1 MTAFLL
7 VVTLLSMVFLTL
19 TEREEKTHLLLRVEE
34 HVDVEDNLEEKREE
48 NMESLLSCS
57 SLSRDVST
65 ISLRY

>member
-19 TEREEKTHLLLRVEE
+19 TEREEKTHLLLHVEE
-34 HVDVEDNLEEKREE
+34 HVDVEDNLEENR
-48 NMESLLSCS
+48 ESLLSCS

-65 ISLRY
+65 ISLHY

>member
-19 TEREEKTHLLLRVEE
+19 TEREEKKHFLLHVEE

-48 NMESLLSCS
+48 NRESLLSCS

-65 ISLRY
+65 ISLHY

>member
-19 TEREEKTHLLLRVEE
+19 TEREEKAHLLLHVEE
-34 HVDVEDNLEEKREE
+34 HVDVEDNLEKREE
-48 NMESLLSCS
+48 NRESLLSGS

-65 ISLRY
+65 ISRRY

>member
-7 VVTLLSMVFLTL
+7 IVTLLSMVFLTL
-19 TEREEKTHLLLRVEE
+19 TEREEKTHLLLHVEE
-34 HVDVEDNLEEKREE
+34 HVDVEDNLEENR
-48 NMESLLSCS
+48 ESLLSCS

>member
-19 TEREEKTHLLLRVEE
+19 TEREEKTHLLLHVEE
-34 HVDVEDNLEEKREE
+34 HVDVEDNLEENR
-48 NMESLLSCS
+48 ESLLSCS

>member
-19 TEREEKTHLLLRVEE
+19 TEREEKTHLLLHVEE
-34 HVDVEDNLEEKREE
+34 HVDVEDNLEEKRE
-48 NMESLLSCS
+48 SRLSCS

>member
-19 TEREEKTHLLLRVEE
+19 TEREEKTHLLLHVEE
-34 HVDVEDNLEEKREE
+34 HVDVEDNLEKREE
-48 NMESLLSCS
+48 NRASLLSCS

-65 ISLRY
+65 LSLRY